1 VERLSD
7 CDAAKVTAAQHFIE
21 QNLASNAEVRAFLG
35 RWGLGG
41 KLASETPI
49 GMLSGGQKVLLQ
61 YGVTLEQADGA
72 AGPLRARSPT
82 PSTPSSTVIPTLL
95 GSYDELMKDVGCWT
109 KLRLISIRSPSA
121 P

>member
-1 VERLSD
+1 MERLSD
-7 CDAAKVTAAQHFIE
+7 CDTAKVTAAQHFIE

-61 YGVTLEQADGA
+61 YGVTLEQADA
-72 AGPLRARSPT
+72 PQVRFALA
-82 PSTPSSTVIPTLL
+82 LL
-95 GSYDELMKDVGCWT
+95 LHRPPH
-109 KLRLISIRSPSA
+109 LL
-121 P
+121 